1 MGNITRMYEEKG
13 VMLDMSDNFTIS
25 RGDMLQLETFKREYH
40 KRLSTITNV
49 EEYETNKKEIKDLK
63 ATGNKV
69 IKAIGEARKEKKKML
84 LINHDKFHDF
94 EKDLANYFADE
105 LEHINKLEGEIED
118 QFLADRMTIIK
129 EIFEDINYIDDL
141 AFEVIINLIDDGYTY
156 KKSYSMGQITTEV
169 ERVLNNVMTIINMLK
184 LDPHYSH
191 GYIIGL
197 VNDYKGDSVAINSR
211 VELDRQQRELDKA
224 RAEII
229 EETPE
234 IVEINPTSKT
244 STSGPASKKV
254 TIQIDEKDY
263 PAFKNAMT
271 DKAIRFDL
279 I

>member
-1 MGNITRMYEEKG
+1 MGNITKMYDEKG
-13 VMLDMSDNFTIS
+13 IMLDMSDNFTIS

-94 EKDLANYFADE
+94 EKDLSTYFDDE
-105 LEHINKLEGEIED
+105 LKHIREIED
-118 QFLADRMTIIK
+118 EIEETFLEDRRNTI
-129 EIFEDINYIDDL
+129 EYTFDEVNYIDGLDQ
-141 AFEVIINLIDDGYTY
+141 AVVFNLIGDEYFY
-156 KKSYSMGQITTEV
+156 KKTITGPKIVAEV
-169 ERVLNNVMTIINMLK
+169 ERVINNVMTLVNMLK
-184 LDPHYSH
+184 LDPHYTH
-191 GYIIGL
+191 DHVMEL
-197 VNDYKGDSVAINSR
+197 VNTYKGDSVAINSR

-234 IVEINPTSKT
+234 ITGIIPDGELAKPQPTRM
-244 STSGPASKKV
+244 V
-254 TIQIDEKDY
+254 RIQIDEKDY
-263 PAFKNAMT
+263 PAFKEAMI